1 MTKCWRDEYRE
12 LQFQELDLLDYYI
25 DVEDKQLQALERYRC
40 LVEKGLLWLR
50 DCFVEELEE
59 LITQEANV
67 VVGYMNMDARNIKM
81 SLRKKHL
88 SEKFLSY
95 FKRI

>member
-1 MTKCWRDEYRE
+1 M
-12 LQFQELDLLDYYI
+12 
-25 DVEDKQLQALERYRC
+25 
-40 LVEKGLLWLR
+40 WLR

-81 SLRKKHL
+81 SLHKKRI